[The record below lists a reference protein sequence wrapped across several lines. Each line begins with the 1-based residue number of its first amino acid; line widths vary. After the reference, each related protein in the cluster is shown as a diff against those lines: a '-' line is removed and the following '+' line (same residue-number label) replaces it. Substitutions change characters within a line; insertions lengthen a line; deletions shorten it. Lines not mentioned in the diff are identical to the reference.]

1 MMLIGDV
8 ILEVESTLEY
18 KKSGIPSASR

>member
-1 MMLIGDV
+1 MPSGDE

>member
-1 MMLIGDV
+1 MLSGDE

-18 KKSGIPSASR
+18 KKSGIPSDSR